1 MKPNNRS
8 ILQLSKLIGLLF
20 VTVLISCGDPNAN
33 MHYATSD
40 VPMIDDYMSTK
51 DSSLT
56 EFAAII
62 EKTGYQGTLH
72 AYGTYTCFAPT
83 NAAINAWCQEKFGV
97 SSWKSLSVDTL
108 KDMVRFHLI
117 NDTISTSYFEDGR
130 LSTPNGL
137 KKYLTTS
144 TKLDNENKTYIE
156 VNRQARI
163 IEKDIYAENG
173 IIQKIDAVLTPNT
186 NTVWQAIKSEFP
198 ANEYT
203 IFTAALEQSGMD
215 TVLNKQLADTT
226 WFTLLAEPDAVLQA
240 AGINSVSQLIDTMA
254 VIRPDVKQ
262 RANLL
267 DLYVKYHVVPS
278 LAYVADF
285 MKVSTEETLVDG
297 EVITVK
303 VNQLDVVLN
312 KFTYAE
318 NSDPGVMIDRN
329 VDYTDFSCRN
339 GVIHT
344 VKTFMPPRLRQP
356 MPVYWDIA
364 EQPELTALK
373 EFRKDGTIINF
384 TEGELSEIKFSAAS
398 AGKGIQ
404 YACSKVF
411 GLKFQYVNYDY
422 LYFGVNPS
430 ELTWV
435 EMKTPLLIAGTYKVW
450 VCWRRVDYVMT
461 FRTSFLQAGQPTQV
475 FPNVYSTYDYVPTG
489 QTEAQ
494 LLNSGWKYYVAK
506 QPYSNSSRA
515 IADDGKVFVSRV
527 LGTITVTKTGRHT
540 LRFEGLTGTNKVYWD
555 MIHFIPVGDDQVW
568 PRFDVLGHEIYKNTP
583 CNAVYPFDQACSTN
597 N

>member
-1 MKPNNRS
+1 M
-8 ILQLSKLIGLLF
+8 KLIKLFGFLF
-20 VTVLISCGDPNAN
+20 VTILMACSDPNAD

-40 VPMIDDYMSTK
+40 VPMIDDYLSTK
-51 DSSLT
+51 DTSLT
-56 EFAAII
+56 DFAAII

-72 AYGTYTCFAPT
+72 AYGAYTCFAPT
-83 NAAINAWCQEKFGV
+83 NAAIDTWCREQFGV
-97 SSWKSLSVDTL
+97 SSWKSLSIDTL

-117 NDTISTSYFEDGR
+117 NDTISTAYFEDGR

-144 TKLDNENKTYIE
+144 TKLDSQNKTYIE

-163 IEKDIYAENG
+163 LEKDIYAENG
-173 IIQKIDAVLTPNT
+173 IIQKIDAVLMPNT

-198 ANEYT
+198 ANDYT
-203 IFTAALEQSGMD
+203 IFIGALEQSGMD
-215 TVLNKQLADTT
+215 SILNKQAADTV
-226 WFTLLAEPDAVLQA
+226 WYTLLAEPDAVLHT
-240 AGINSVSQLIDTMA
+240 AGINSVSQLIDSMA

-262 RANLL
+262 RTNLL
-267 DLYVKYHVVPS
+267 NLYVKYHVVPS

-285 MKVSTEETLVDG
+285 MKVSTEETMVDG

-303 VNQLDVVLN
+303 VNQLDVLLN
-312 KFTYAE
+312 KFTYTE
-318 NSDPGVMIDRN
+318 NSDPGVMIDRD

-344 VKTFMPPRLRQP
+344 LKTFMPPRLREP

-364 EQPELTALK
+364 EQPELTSLK

-384 TEGELSEIKFSAAS
+384 TEGELSEIKFGAAS

-461 FRTSFLQAGQPTQV
+461 FRTSFKQDGYPTQV

-489 QTEAQ
+489 QTQVQ

-506 QPYSNSSRA
+506 QPYSNSGKA

-527 LGTITVTKTGRHT
+527 LGTITVNKTGRHT

-555 MIHFIPVGDDQVW
+555 MIHFIPVGDNQIW
-568 PRFDVLGHEIYKNTP
+568 PRFDVQGKEIYENTP
-583 CNAVYPFDQACSTN
+583 CNSIYPYDQPCSSN